1 MEMILK
7 ILRTN
12 LKRKRMPRLTKLQ
25 NWQKPVTP
33 STSKNPEITD
43 HTQPKLA
50 KLKATHE
57 HTMYKAWGL
66 TTMKELIGRLQRN
79 TNSEANMT
87 KMELMEANVNEL
99 VKVVEYAMEYN
110 LNKNVKANINRLV
123 KVVEH
128 TIKYELNKK
137 VD

>member
-1 MEMILK
+1 M
-7 ILRTN
+7 
-12 LKRKRMPRLTKLQ
+12 
-25 NWQKPVTP
+25 
-33 STSKNPEITD
+33 
-43 HTQPKLA
+43 
-50 KLKATHE
+50 
-57 HTMYKAWGL
+57 
-66 TTMKELIGRLQRN
+66 IGRLQRN

-99 VKVVEYAMEYN
+99 VKGVEYAMEYD

>member
-1 MEMILK
+1 MNAKTDEA
-7 ILRTN
+7 T
-12 LKRKRMPRLTKLQ
+12 KRKTLTWQ
-25 NWQKPVTP
+25 NPVTP
-33 STSKNPEITD
+33 STSKNLEITD
-43 HTQPKLA
+43 HTKPKLA

-110 LNKNVKANINRLV
+110 MNKNVKANINRLV